1 MNNFSVIIVD
11 DHSVVRQGV
20 AITLKKH
27 FPESTIHYASSFD
40 EMLRILLKNEEIQLT
55 LLDINIPGGNSP
67 EMITKIKKQYNDLK
81 VLIFSGYEEKHY
93 AIRYIQAGANGY
105 LNKNEEEDE
114 IVNAVRK
121 VMNTGKYI
129 STSLKDSLMDMML
142 DKKLANPLDTLS
154 SREFEIAKMLAN
166 GLGNI
171 EISNALDIHMS
182 TVSTYKN
189 RIFKKLKLE
198 NVISLAELFKVYS
211 N

>member
-1 MNNFSVIIVD
+1 MSNFSVIVVD

-27 FPESTIHYASSFD
+27 FPKSTIYYASNF
-40 EMLRILLKNEEIQLT
+40 EELLLVLSKQDDIQLI

-67 EMITKIKKQYNDLK
+67 EMITKIKEQYQDLK

-105 LNKNEEEDE
+105 LNKNEEEEE
-114 IVNAVRK
+114 IVFALRK
-121 VMNTGKYI
+121 VMSTGKYI
-129 STSLKDSLMDMML
+129 STSLKDNLLEMML
-142 DKKLANPLDTLS
+142 DKKLANPLDSLS
-154 SREFEIAKMLAN
+154 SREFEIAKMLAD
-166 GLGNI
+166 GYGNL
-171 EISNALDIHMS
+171 EVSTELDIHMS

-211 N
+211 S